1 MHDFWVCG
9 PTQLTRLKQ
18 GFDFNAIGDENNE
31 WTKMY
36 GDFTVA
42 QRNPVFFMLTWLDQE
57 PLLRLF
63 PKRRKA
69 HQDLTKFLN
78 KLDEII
84 IHKRQV
90 LEGTIKND
98 QQPLDDRDKDL
109 LTLMLEAQQHDGEAV
124 MTNEE
129 LKV

>member
-1 MHDFWVCG
+1 
-9 PTQLTRLKQ
+9 
-18 GFDFNAIGDENNE
+18 
-31 WTKMY
+31 MY
-36 GDFTVA
+36 GDFTAA
-42 QRNPVFFMLTWLDQE
+42 QRNPIFFMLTWLDRE

-98 QQPLDDRDKDL
+98 EQPVDDHNKDL
-109 LTLMLEAQQHDGEAV
+109 LTLMLEAQQHDGESA

-129 LKV
+129 LKVYKKRERNEKEGWLTCVVHIEQPMRFLPCWT